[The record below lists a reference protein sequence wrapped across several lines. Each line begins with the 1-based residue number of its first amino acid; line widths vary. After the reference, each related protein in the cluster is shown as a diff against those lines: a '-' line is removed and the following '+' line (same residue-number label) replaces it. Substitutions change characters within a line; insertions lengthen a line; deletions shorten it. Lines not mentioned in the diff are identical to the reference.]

1 MEGFLSSA
9 KGMRGK
15 INMVA
20 VITAF
25 FLSIMNIMTYNSCT
39 KKGQTPDQF
48 EKESKTMWILSIII
62 LILACLLFGYDLAV
76 MFNLI

>member
-1 MEGFLSSA
+1 MEGLLSSA

-25 FLSIMNIMTYNSCT
+25 FLSIMNIMTYNSCKNKT
-39 KKGQTPDQF
+39 SMDQF